1 MQVEQGVLLAAVGR
15 LRGRWT
21 LHIVHALLDG
31 PAGFNDLRR
40 AIPAVGPSTL
50 ARRLGELE
58 AAGIVSRTVIDAN
71 PPGTRYALTSAGAGL
86 RPVLAEMAA
95 WAGDSTDP
103 DTRHHQLDDLLA
115 LMQERWML
123 ELHCALLV
131 GPRRFTDLAR
141 DTGVNQV
148 TLTQR
153 LADLEQRG
161 LIQRLADG
169 SYAFSAV
176 GEGFHRVGE
185 ALARWAAATSGT
197 AADQPVRAPGPLVSP

>member
-1 MQVEQGVLLAAVGR
+1 MQADAGVLLAAVGR

-40 AIPAVGPSTL
+40 AVPAVGPSTL

-58 AAGIVSRTVIDAN
+58 AAGIVSRTVIDTT
-71 PPGTRYALTSAGAGL
+71 PPGTRYALTATGIGL
-86 RPVLAEMAA
+86 RPVLAELAA
-95 WAGDSTDP
+95 WAGDTSDP
-103 DTRHHQLDDLLA
+103 DVRDRQLDGLLA

-169 SYAFSAV
+169 SYAFSAA

-185 ALARWAAATSGT
+185 ALADWAAATSGT
-197 AADQPVRAPGPLVSP
+197 AADRQVRAPGPGS

>member
-1 MQVEQGVLLAAVGR
+1 MQVEPGVLLAAVGR
-15 LRGRWT
+15 LRGRWS

-58 AAGIVSRTVIDAN
+58 AAGIVSRTVIDTN
-71 PPGTRYALTSAGAGL
+71 PPGSRYALTPTGAGL
-86 RPVLAEMAA
+86 RPVLAEMAT
-95 WAGDSTDP
+95 WAGDTADP
-103 DTRHHQLDDLLA
+103 DIRHHQLDDLLT

-123 ELHCALLV
+123 ELHCALLA

-148 TLTQR
+148 TLTAR
-153 LADLEQRG
+153 LADLERRG
-161 LIQRLADG
+161 LIRRLDDA
-169 SYAFSAV
+169 SYAFTAT
-176 GEGFHRVGE
+176 GEGFHQVGE
-185 ALARWAAATSGT
+185 ALAAWATATG
-197 AADQPVRAPGPLVSP
+197 

>member
-1 MQVEQGVLLAAVGR
+1 MQVDQGVLLAAVGR

-21 LHIVHALLDG
+21 LHLVHALLDG

-40 AIPAVGPSTL
+40 AVPAIGPSTL

-58 AAGIVSRTVIDAN
+58 ASGIVSRTVIDAN
-71 PPGTRYALTSAGAGL
+71 PPGTRYALTPVGAGL
-86 RPVLAEMAA
+86 RPVLTEMAA
-95 WAGDSTDP
+95 WAGDTSDP
-103 DTRHHQLDDLLA
+103 DSRHHQLDDLLA

-123 ELHCALLV
+123 ELHCALLP
-131 GPRRFTDLAR
+131 GPRRFTELAR

-153 LADLEQRG
+153 LADLEQGG
-161 LIQRLADG
+161 LVHRLADG
-169 SYAFSAV
+169 SYTFTTV

-185 ALARWAAATSGT
+185 ALTEWAVSTSET
-197 AADQPVRAPGPLVSP
+197 SAD

>member
-1 MQVEQGVLLAAVGR
+1 MQLEQGVLLAAVGR

-31 PAGFNDLRR
+31 SAGFNDLRR
-40 AIPAVGPSTL
+40 AVPAVGPSTL

-58 AAGIVSRTVIDAN
+58 AAGIVSRTVIDTT
-71 PPGTRYALTSAGAGL
+71 PPGTRYALTSTGTGL

-95 WAGDSTDP
+95 WAGDTSDP

-141 DTGVNQV
+141 DTGVNQA

-153 LADLEQRG
+153 LAGLEQRG

-169 SYAFSAV
+169 SYAFSAA

-185 ALARWAAATSGT
+185 ALARWAAAATGT
-197 AADQPVRAPGPLVSP
+197 AADQPVRAPGPGS